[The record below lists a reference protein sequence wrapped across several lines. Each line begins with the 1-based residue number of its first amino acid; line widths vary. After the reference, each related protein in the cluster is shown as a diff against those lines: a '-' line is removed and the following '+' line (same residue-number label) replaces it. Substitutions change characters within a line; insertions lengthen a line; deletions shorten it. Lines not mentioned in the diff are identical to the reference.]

1 MLLDCSDFSKHRFGS
16 AMLDIKVWPPKQS
29 ADIEVVVHR
38 LAKNVDGLYVAKV
51 QNNAVN
57 EQGYLADKTDK
68 ILIGNDIASIEKVL
82 EPEGWDIHWFP
93 KFFMVVEQLFLFMHQ
108 VIYQWTEENGQAI
121 EFVFLPWNLPQK
133 YQL

>member
-1 MLLDCSDFSKHRFGS
+1 MLLDCSDFSKHRFCS

-68 ILIGNDIASIEKVL
+68 ILI
-82 EPEGWDIHWFP
+82 
-93 KFFMVVEQLFLFMHQ
+93 
-108 VIYQWTEENGQAI
+108 
-121 EFVFLPWNLPQK
+121 
-133 YQL
+133 

>member
-1 MLLDCSDFSKHRFGS
+1 
-16 AMLDIKVWPPKQS
+16 MLDIKVWPPKQS

-82 EPEGWDIHWFP
+82 EPKGWDIHWFP